1 MYFLCVDFV
10 VVEEVFIE
18 ARRVVSLDA
27 AMGFKVVT
35 ATFLETEEIGVG
47 DGFAAG
53 SKVVTHWRPQH
64 TQGGSGTSE
73 SCPHV
78 PQSLFAS
85 PSAAHVCLSFCRLH
99 PNDQTRQ
106 QQAFRPF
113 LE

>member
-1 MYFLCVDFV
+1 MIVTDEVTDDETIVGCNRLWMLMSGMCLVKHVILGVDFV

-53 SKVVTHWRPQH
+53 SKVVTH
-64 TQGGSGTSE
+64 
-73 SCPHV
+73 
-78 PQSLFAS
+78 
-85 PSAAHVCLSFCRLH
+85 
-99 PNDQTRQ
+99 
-106 QQAFRPF
+106 
-113 LE
+113 

>member
-1 MYFLCVDFV
+1 MPLRTSDVNG

-53 SKVVTHWRPQH
+53 SKVVTH
-64 TQGGSGTSE
+64 
-73 SCPHV
+73 
-78 PQSLFAS
+78 
-85 PSAAHVCLSFCRLH
+85 
-99 PNDQTRQ
+99 
-106 QQAFRPF
+106 
-113 LE
+113 